1 MTCGQFKK
9 SLSMNIRKLLKP
21 TLDFYMDK
29 MKPAMELGL
38 TRIEHSIYFNSRND
52 WESLGDDLSM
62 FET

>member
-29 MKPAMELGL
+29 MRPAMELGL
-38 TRIEHSIYFNSRND
+38 TRIEQSIYFNSNKD
-52 WESLGDDLSM
+52 WESLRNDIYIFDA
-62 FET
+62 